1 MVQTVAGICATAEEY
16 AERFTVFSASH
27 RALKRREYP
36 MFRLLAGESFP
47 DLVVEVAPAGA
58 HEARWVHHVRDVAM
72 DDDGA
77 DADCSSRFNPP

>member
-16 AERFTVFSASH
+16 AERFTVFSASY

-47 DLVVEVAPAGA
+47 DLVVEVAPAGE